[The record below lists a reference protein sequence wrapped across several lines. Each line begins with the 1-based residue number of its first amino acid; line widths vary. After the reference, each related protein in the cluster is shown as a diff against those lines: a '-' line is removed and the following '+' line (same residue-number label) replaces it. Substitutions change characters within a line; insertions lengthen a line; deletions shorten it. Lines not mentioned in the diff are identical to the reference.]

1 MNSLLLFGC
10 LHIYLFTVS
19 VLIRCK
25 FFSVSAVTTLCL
37 LTLAN
42 EMRLLNLISTLAV
55 ISLGFN
61 VMPLVQAA
69 QRLVDRMITITI
81 LMFALFALMFL

>member
-1 MNSLLLFGC
+1 
-10 LHIYLFTVS
+10 
-19 VLIRCK
+19 
-25 FFSVSAVTTLCL
+25 
-37 LTLAN
+37 
-42 EMRLLNLISTLAV
+42 MRLLNLISTLAV